1 MTDAQQQRTGAV
13 LTVLG
18 PVSPDELG
26 VVAVHEALLSV
37 VPGAQYAYDITINR
51 AEIFDILAEQLRQF
65 RAQGGGTIVDST
77 GMFHGRDLKLYEAL
91 ARETGVNI
99 IATTGMGP
107 EEQLGGYFLTPQT
120 NPPTP
125 WPAEKFSDLFAKEVT
140 EGMVRP
146 RLERRASAGLITT
159 AADKNG
165 ISATEVSLF
174 KGAARAALETGLS
187 VSIRYGKDAVAEIA
201 EVLGEGL
208 SADRILV
215 GGLDRADAAGIALTI
230 ASHGSYVG
238 IDHVGQNGGEFISDE
253 ARVVLVQELIAAG
266 HTDRIILSSNAAG
279 VAKGHDAPAVSFDTV
294 LTSLVPQLTAAG
306 VSQSDINH
314 ILVENP
320 RELLTVRAASAS
332 KNTGA

>member
-37 VPGAQYAYDITINR
+37 VPGAQFAYDITINR

-91 ARETGVNI
+91 ARETRVNI

-159 AADKNG
+159 AADQNG
-165 ISATEVSLF
+165 ITATELSLF

-187 VSIRYGKDAVAEIA
+187 VSIRYGKDAVAEIT
-201 EVLGEGL
+201 ELLGEGL

-238 IDHVGQNGGEFISDE
+238 IDHVGQNGGGFISDE

-294 LTSLVPQLTAAG
+294 LTSFVPQLTAAG